1 MKKACL
7 LSLSLLAM
15 SLGAHAVPAK
25 RMVYTMKQSD
35 GTTIQVYKHGE
46 SYCAYYTTL
55 DGKVLY
61 SNPDINYDLCYATV
75 VVGKFFPTSIV
86 AHDIAYRTKA
96 EID

>member
-61 SNPDINYDLCYATV
+61 SNPDINYDLSMPRSLMVSLSRPASW
-75 VVGKFFPTSIV
+75 PTI
-86 AHDIAYRTKA
+86 
-96 EID
+96 